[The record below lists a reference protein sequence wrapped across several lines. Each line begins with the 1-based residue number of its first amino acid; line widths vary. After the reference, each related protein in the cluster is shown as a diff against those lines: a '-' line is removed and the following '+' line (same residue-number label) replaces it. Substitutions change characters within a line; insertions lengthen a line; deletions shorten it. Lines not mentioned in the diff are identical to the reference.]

1 MWLITVKTK
10 KTMHLQTSIDRFRY
24 EAFIFIFFLF
34 RFAFENLPKIGRYFT
49 VQPIF
54 DMSEKASI
62 AVGTVVLLTTCLGLA
77 FLFGKLLNSGAAEQ
91 KKHLSCLV
99 ALFLASPVSFPFLY
113 NSQAVNGSQL
123 LYPFALFVFALIISQ
138 SSILKWL
145 LPAIC
150 VLFLVPATLTSESLF
165 SYLQRGAILYIPL
178 LLLFLLLKLNFVWQ
192 KTSDIKSDIKSD
204 DFVLFAVCFLACI
217 GSYLYSYKNG
227 NLFQIPFF
235 FSARNPTNGFFS
247 AAVVA
252 LPALIV
258 GGWLFREITKSRQTA
273 LSPSV
278 FFLVHILSFPTFKY
292 NIIGL
297 WIPFLLISTYMF
309 IFIAHQRQQPSAVT
323 AIEEF
328 GVFVEKHGFL
338 FLILLMI
345 MALLSNHSSYYL
357 SDFLRNFFYNTP
369 F

>member
-1 MWLITVKTK
+1 
-10 KTMHLQTSIDRFRY
+10 MHLQASIGRFRY
-24 EAFIFIFFLF
+24 EAFIFIFFIF
-34 RFAFENLPKIGRYFT
+34 RFAFKNLPPIGRYFT

-77 FLFGKLLNSGAAEQ
+77 FLFGKLLSSGAAEQ
-91 KKHLSCLV
+91 KKHLSYLV
-99 ALFLASPVSFPFLY
+99 ALFLASPISFPFLY

-192 KTSDIKSDIKSD
+192 KISDIKSDVKSD
-204 DFVLFAVCFLACI
+204 DFVLFAVCFLASV
-217 GSYLYSYKNG
+217 GSYLYSYKNII
-227 NLFQIPFF
+227 FSQIPFF
-235 FSARNPTNGFFS
+235 FPARDANLGFFTGIVIS
-247 AAVVA
+247 A
-252 LPALIV
+252 PALAA
-258 GGWLFREITKSRQTA
+258 GFWFFRKITKSKQA
-273 LSPSV
+273 ASGSSFFV
-278 FFLVHILSFPTFKY
+278 FAHILFLPTFK
-292 NIIGL
+292 NNFIGL

-309 IFIAHQRQQPSAVT
+309 ILIAYQRQQPSAVT

-328 GVFVEKHGFL
+328 GVFVEKHGFI
-338 FLILLMI
+338 FLILLMS
-345 MALLSNHSSYYL
+345 MALLSDHSSYYL
-357 SDFLRNFFYNTP
+357 SDLLKHVFAPTP